1 MNQKNNKKP
10 EEELRVI
17 TKAKELALHSYRVT
31 LNTNKFPKKFR
42 HSIVDKIQNR
52 CLDIQDKLLEANSI
66 KTTKKEL
73 RCETIT
79 QAITHCNQLT
89 SYIELA
95 MKLNL
100 ISGSSA
106 QYWSA
111 MVLDVKRMAIAWRTS
126 QSE

>member
-1 MNQKNNKKP
+1 MEQKNN
-10 EEELRVI
+10 ENSENELRVI

-31 LNTNKFPKKFR
+31 SNSDKFPKKYR
-42 HSIVDKIQNR
+42 HSIADKIQNR

-66 KTTKKEL
+66 KVENKEL

-79 QAITHCNQLT
+79 QAITHCNQLS

-100 ISGSSA
+100 ISGRTA
-106 QYWSA
+106 EYWSKL
-111 MVLDVKRMAIAWRTS
+111 VLDVKHMAIALRTS
-126 QSE
+126 QK